1 MFVDDVPGSALIP
14 KKNKFDALIYIFCFI
29 PFFMQPELMAYYGE
43 HFAKMIHTILHAL
56 NVYKYFNPYIIQFIK
71 TIKRQAIKIDVYI

>member
-56 NVYKYFNPYIIQFIK
+56 NVYKYFNLYKFYQDFQK
-71 TIKRQAIKIDVYI
+71 GRQCLLTSEFR